1 MKYIDVQQH
10 KQERKAFP
18 GVQFP
23 GLLLPENGINEKE
36 MQSMKKD
43 IIKTIEKVMKMKDG
57 NEKYYKINELMIE
70 VEYMTPLW
78 YSLKKDAD
86 RLDDLGCEFVF

>member
-1 MKYIDVQQH
+1 
-10 KQERKAFP
+10 
-18 GVQFP
+18 
-23 GLLLPENGINEKE
+23 
-36 MQSMKKD
+36 MKKD

-86 RLDDLGCEFVF
+86 RLEDLGCEFVF